1 MSAKVVHILDLN
13 TGNVGSVAK
22 AFASIGAE
30 VKIVC
35 TKTDLE
41 DATHLILP
49 GIGHFGTAMERF
61 TQLDLLDPVLQYIR
75 EDKAFLGICLG
86 MQLLSGFS
94 EEGDCNGLC
103 IFDARVKQL
112 LVTDSTKY
120 KIPHNGWNTLEK
132 VKDSPLLENISETD
146 EFFFLHK
153 FAWHSSNQYE
163 VIALTEYEMKF
174 PTVIGYK
181 NCWGVQ
187 FHPEKSH
194 ESGRKLLSNFL
205 KL

>member
-1 MSAKVVHILDLN
+1 MNRPLVHILDLN

-22 AFASIGAE
+22 AFTAIGAE
-30 VKIVC
+30 VKIVR

-41 DATHLILP
+41 NATHLVLP

-61 TQLDLLDPVLQYIR
+61 VQLDLLDSVLQYIR
-75 EDKAFLGICLG
+75 EDNAFLGICLG

-94 EEGDCNGLC
+94 EEGNCKGLG
-103 IFDARVKQL
+103 IFNAQVKQL
-112 LVTDSTKY
+112 SVPDTIHF
-120 KIPHNGWNTLEK
+120 KIPHNGWNTLKK
-132 VKDSPLLENISETD
+132 VNDCPLLENISETD

-153 FAWHSSNQYE
+153 FAWHSSNQSE
-163 VIALTEYEMKF
+163 VIALTEYGIEF
-174 PTVIGYK
+174 PTVIGRHK
-181 NCWGVQ
+181 CWGVQ